1 MGRNREYNHVSVP
14 VQTEKTQS
22 RELLRDPMVLQAM
35 QLATR
40 LRDAKGDSLESE
52 DYFAISEATGV
63 SEEVLRF
70 VEVQGS
76 GLEKRNIVDGIRS
89 QFFSLDSETR
99 RFVSSAALGTFT
111 ALLWKLG
118 DKIDAF
124 TSSPALVNS
133 QYGLF
138 QSVAYLL
145 MVAAIYN
152 AAISK
157 SIRSALVTG
166 GIFGGSAF
174 LMGTLF
180 GMLFLIRGMSVSP
193 GFILVWIAGGAAIG
207 NIAHL
212 TMQRFKGSVRKPKDQ
227 SQRQA
232 LLKQLVD
239 LQDQLREGEQSVS
252 FLSLDVVGSTKMK
265 FEADPLAVE
274 FTFNEYH
281 HFVEKIVEKHFGR
294 IHSTAGDGITAAF
307 EHPQNAFNAAR
318 QIQTGLIELN
328 TLRNKIGI
336 PLQLRAGI
344 HSGEVLTPKA
354 GDVTSVNFA
363 SVIDIA
369 AHLQKECPIGG
380 IAISDAAATSITG
393 GSASV
398 GTERI
403 QVHETQATIWQRK
416 RAIDTFQLQS
426 NPN

>member
-40 LRDAKGDSLESE
+40 LRDAKGESLESD
-52 DYFAISEATGV
+52 DYVAISEATGV

-70 VEVQGS
+70 VEVQGE
-76 GLEKRNIVDGIRS
+76 GTDRRNLLDSIRS
-89 QFFSLDSETR
+89 QFFSLDNETR
-99 RFVSSAALGTFT
+99 RFVTSAALGTFT
-111 ALLWKLG
+111 ALLFMLG
-118 DKIDAF
+118 YRIDTF
-124 TSSPALVNS
+124 TSDPRLVNS
-133 QYGLF
+133 SYGLF
-138 QSVAYLL
+138 QSIAYLMIVGAL
-145 MVAAIYN
+145 YNMSLGKTSRSSMIAGAIY
-152 AAISK
+152 
-157 SIRSALVTG
+157 G
-166 GIFGGSAF
+166 GTTF
-174 LMGTLF
+174 LMSTLF
-180 GMLFLIRGMSVSP
+180 GMLFLIRDMHMPP
-193 GFILVWIAGGAAIG
+193 GVILPVIAGGAALG
-207 NIAHL
+207 SVSHWVV
-212 TMQRFKGSVRKPKDQ
+212 QKFKGKVKPKDQ
-227 SQRQA
+227 FQRQA
-232 LLKQLVD
+232 LLKQLVE

-281 HFVEKIVEKHFGR
+281 QFVEKIVEKHFGR

-307 EHPQNAFNAAR
+307 EHPQNAFNAAK

-344 HSGEVLTPKA
+344 HTGEVLTPKA

-380 IAISDAAATSITG
+380 IAISDAAASSITG
-393 GSASV
+393 GSAAV
-398 GTERI
+398 GTERV

-416 RAIDTFQLQS
+416 RAIDSFQLQS

>member
-35 QLATR
+35 QLANR
-40 LRDAKGDSLESE
+40 LRDAKGESLETD
-52 DYFAISEATGV
+52 DYLAISEATGV
-63 SEEVLRF
+63 SEELLRF
-70 VEVQGS
+70 VEVQGQ
-76 GLEKRNIVDGIRS
+76 GAERRNIVDGIRS

-99 RFVSSAALGTFT
+99 RFVSSAFLGFFT
-111 ALLWKLG
+111 AVLWKLG
-118 DKIDAF
+118 DKLDSLTAASAF
-124 TSSPALVNS
+124 ANS
-133 QYGLF
+133 RYGLF
-138 QSVAYLL
+138 QSIAYLL

-152 AAISK
+152 ASNSK
-157 SIRSALVTG
+157 SVRSALVSG
-166 GIFGGSAF
+166 GIFGGTAF

-180 GMLFLIRGMSVSP
+180 GMLFFIRGMNVSP
-193 GFILVWIAGGAAIG
+193 GFILAWIAGGAAVG
-207 NIAHL
+207 NVAHL
-212 TMQRFKGSVRKPKDQ
+212 AMQRFKGTVRKPKDKT
-227 SQRQA
+227 QRQA

-239 LQDQLREGEQSVS
+239 IQDQLREGEQSVS

-265 FEADPLAVE
+265 LEADPLAVE
-274 FTFNEYH
+274 FTFTEYH
-281 HFVEKIVEKHFGR
+281 QFVEKIVEKHFGR

-307 EHPQNAFNAAR
+307 EHPQNAFNAAK

-328 TLRNKIGI
+328 TLRNKIGV

-363 SVIDIA
+363 TVIDIA
-369 AHLQKECPIGG
+369 AHLQKDCPIGG
-380 IAISDAAATSITG
+380 IAISDTSAASITG
-393 GSASV
+393 GSASI

-403 QVHETQATIWQRK
+403 QVHETKATIWQRK
-416 RAIDTFQLQS
+416 RAIDSFQLQT